1 MQLPPF
7 LLDQWLTAHEFARPP
22 IRYNLASSTGPSWNY
37 GELLALGGGGIE
49 RELNELNVSYVPPE
63 GTSALRGAIAELHDV
78 DPDWVVVTTGASEAL
93 SVLYCLATE
102 PGAAIALP
110 HPGFPGFAAMARA
123 WGLTVTGY
131 ELERRNKFAQTADL
145 VLTAVNEKTRLVL
158 VNTPHNPTGAVM
170 APLEVAR
177 LAAALAERGIPLIVD
192 EVYHP
197 LYFGA
202 AAASAAKLP
211 NCIVVGDLSKALSLS
226 GLRIGWLIERDAGRR
241 EQLINL
247 RSFFTVSGS
256 PITEAIAVHALAQR
270 NAILARLTAVTR
282 SNLALLESFM
292 SSQAGKLGWVS
303 PGGGT
308 VAFPWCLGVR
318 DSRALCEAL
327 ADEGVLVAPG
337 DCFDAPAH
345 FRVGFGAQATGFQ
358 NALEIFASVLTRT
371 APATRARA

>member
-1 MQLPPF
+1 M
-7 LLDQWLTAHEFARPP
+7 
-22 IRYNLASSTGPSWNY
+22 
-37 GELLALGGGGIE
+37 ALGGGDVE
-49 RELNELNVSYVPPE
+49 REMNELNVSYVPPE
-63 GTSALRGAIAELHDV
+63 GTSALRCAIAELHDV

-93 SVLYCLATE
+93 SVLYCVAAE
-102 PGAAIALP
+102 PGAAIAVP
-110 HPGFPGFAAMARA
+110 HPGFPGFATMARA

-131 ELERRNKFAQTADL
+131 ELTRQNNFAQTADL

-202 AAASAAKLP
+202 AASSAAKLP

-226 GLRIGWLIERDAGRR
+226 GLRIGWLIERNARR
-241 EQLINL
+241 RAQLINL

-256 PITEAIAVHALAQR
+256 PITEAIAVHALAQK
-270 NAILARLTAVTR
+270 NAILARLVAVAR
-282 SNLALLESFM
+282 SNLALLESFGNA
-292 SSQAGKLGWVS
+292 QAGKLGWVR

-308 VAFPWCLGVR
+308 VAFPWCL
-318 DSRALCEAL
+318 DASASRALCEA
-327 ADEGVLVAPG
+327 
-337 DCFDAPAH
+337 PA
-345 FRVGFGAQATGFQ
+345 
-358 NALEIFASVLTRT
+358 
-371 APATRARA
+371 